1 MAKKEFKEAMNF
13 ADNSR
18 PDPSVQSKL
27 SSRQTPFKKVE
38 FPNPDN
44 DSGYSNYEELLASEE
59 YEMALGRLNA
69 FTGERNIGTGF
80 QSQSK
85 YYQLSIQASRILGEI
100 KRAESQ
106 KETEL
111 EELCERLV
119 REHFKIPA
127 NRLQF
132 DIKLESE
139 KIQVNQDPE
148 PSQVQKQEEE
158 LVDELLDME
167 RAKRRLLNAMTQGA
181 AVDSTWIFRKVIP
194 EIQAITG
201 VRDLADKYSVFIA
214 TMMLGYWQFPE
225 ELLEMSVIGNGQL
238 NEASGAG
245 KTYIDTS
252 TNPPTVVVRAVI
264 FPFLIHEAIKGVM
277 EFLSKQRNPENP
289 ELVQKAMDLED
300 KVLYEIWDI
309 RLGPAIWR
317 RLYDLYPD
325 AIKNEEDKRKLQ
337 AYIYS
342 NVANL
347 PVRDFLVLMKEVIS
361 KSDNGKT
368 LIGAMYYDLT
378 RKVDSEEVTKSTSEF
393 KRIMDEISPQVSDD
407 EIRDL
412 LSGLNISLQ

>member
-18 PDPSVQSKL
+18 PDPSVQAKL
-27 SSRQTPFKKVE
+27 SNRATPFKKVE

-44 DSGYSNYEELLASEE
+44 DGGFTNYEELLASEE

-85 YYQLSIQASRILGEI
+85 YYQLSIQASRILSEI

-111 EELCERLV
+111 EQLCERLV

-194 EIQAITG
+194 EIQSITG

-238 NEASGAG
+238 NEAAGAG

-317 RLYDLYPD
+317 RLYDLYPE

-347 PVRDFLVLMKEVIS
+347 PVRDFLVLMKEVIG
-361 KSDNGKT
+361 KSENGKT

-393 KRIMDEISPQVSDD
+393 KRVMDEISPQVSND

-412 LSGLNISLQ
+412 LAGLNISLQ

>member
-18 PDPSVQSKL
+18 PDPGVQAKL
-27 SSRQTPFKKVE
+27 SNRATPFKKVE
-38 FPNPDN
+38 FPSPGN
-44 DSGYSNYEELLASEE
+44 DGGFTNYEELLASEE

-69 FTGERNIGTGF
+69 FAGERNIGTGF

-111 EELCERLV
+111 EQLCERLV

-201 VRDLADKYSVFIA
+201 VRDLADKYSIFIA
-214 TMMLGYWQFPE
+214 TMMLGYWQFPD

-238 NEASGAG
+238 NEAAGAG

-317 RLYDLYPD
+317 RLYDLYPE

-347 PVRDFLVLMKEVIS
+347 PVRDFLVLMKEVIG
-361 KSDNGKT
+361 KSENGKT

-393 KRIMDEISPQVSDD
+393 KRVMDEISPQVSND

-412 LSGLNISLQ
+412 LAGLNISLQ

>member
-18 PDPSVQSKL
+18 PDPSVQARL
-27 SSRQTPFKKVE
+27 SDRETPFKKVE
-38 FPNPDN
+38 FPEPGN
-44 DSGYSNYEELLASEE
+44 DGGYANYEELLASEE

-69 FTGERNIGTGF
+69 FTGVRNIGTGT
-80 QSQSK
+80 QGG
-85 YYQLSIQASRILGEI
+85 YYQLSMQAARILMEI

-111 EELCERLV
+111 EQLCERLV

-132 DIKLESE
+132 DLKLESE

-148 PSQVQKQEEE
+148 PAQVQQQEEE
-158 LVDELLDME
+158 LVDELLNME

-201 VRDLADKYSVFIA
+201 VRDLADKYSIFIS

-225 ELLEMSVIGNGQL
+225 ELLEMSLSGNGEL

-245 KTYIDTS
+245 KTFIDTS
-252 TNPPTVVVRAVI
+252 TNPPTVVARAVI

-325 AIKNEEDKRKLQ
+325 AIKNEEEKRKLQ

-361 KSDNGKT
+361 KSENGKT

-393 KRIMDEISPQVSDD
+393 KRVMDEISPQVSND

-412 LSGLNISLQ
+412 LAGLNISLQ

>member
-18 PDPSVQSKL
+18 PDPSVQSRL
-27 SSRQTPFKKVE
+27 SDRETPFKKVE
-38 FPNPDN
+38 FPEPGN
-44 DSGYSNYEELLASEE
+44 DGGYDNYEELLASEE

-69 FTGERNIGTGF
+69 FTGVRNIGTGT
-80 QSQSK
+80 QGG
-85 YYQLSIQASRILGEI
+85 YYQLSIQASRILMEI

-111 EELCERLV
+111 EQLCERLV

-132 DIKLESE
+132 DLKLESE

-148 PSQVQKQEEE
+148 PAQVQQQEEE
-158 LVDELLDME
+158 LVDELLNME

-201 VRDLADKYSVFIA
+201 VRDLADKYSIFIS

-225 ELLEMSVIGNGQL
+225 ELLEMSLSGNGEL
-238 NEASGAG
+238 NEAAGAG
-245 KTYIDTS
+245 KTFIDTS
-252 TNPPTVVVRAVI
+252 TNPPTVVARAVI

-325 AIKNEEDKRKLQ
+325 AIKNEEEKRKLQ

-347 PVRDFLVLMKEVIS
+347 PVRDFLVLMKEVIG
-361 KSDNGKT
+361 KTENGKT

-393 KRIMDEISPQVSDD
+393 KRVMDEISPQVSND

-412 LSGLNISLQ
+412 LAGLNISLQ